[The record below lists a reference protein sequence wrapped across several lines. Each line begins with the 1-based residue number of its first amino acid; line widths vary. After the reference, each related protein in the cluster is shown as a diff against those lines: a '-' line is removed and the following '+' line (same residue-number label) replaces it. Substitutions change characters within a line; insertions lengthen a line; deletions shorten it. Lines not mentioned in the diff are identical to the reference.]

1 MSLRE
6 RLLARQLPSEVVTL
20 PAVGGGEPER
30 IELRAIPA
38 DVWEALA
45 AAHPPTAE
53 EAEQGADWNISTF
66 RPALLALSVVT
77 PEGEEPLTESD
88 WGQLATSGAMAAG
101 ELTLLFNVAVALNDR
116 SPLASV
122 GKG

>member
-1 MSLRE
+1 VSLRE

-38 DVWEALA
+38 DVWEALV
-45 AAHPPTAE
+45 AAHPPTGE
-53 EAEQGADWNISTF
+53 QAEQGADWNVATF
-66 RPALLALSVVT
+66 RPALLALTVVT
-77 PEGEEPLTESD
+77 PEGEEPLTEAD
-88 WGQLATSGAMAAG
+88 WAQLASSGAMSIG

>member
-6 RLLARQLPSEVVTL
+6 RLLARQLPSEVVIL
-20 PAVGGGEPER
+20 PGAGGGEPER

-38 DVWEALA
+38 DVWEALV
-45 AAHPPTAE
+45 AAHPPTKE
-53 EAEQGADWNISTF
+53 QREQGAEWNTATF

-77 PEGEEPLTESD
+77 PDGEEPLTEKD
-88 WGQLATSGAMAAG
+88 WGQLTTSGAMAAG
-101 ELTLLFNVAVALNDR
+101 ELTLLFNVAVSLNDR